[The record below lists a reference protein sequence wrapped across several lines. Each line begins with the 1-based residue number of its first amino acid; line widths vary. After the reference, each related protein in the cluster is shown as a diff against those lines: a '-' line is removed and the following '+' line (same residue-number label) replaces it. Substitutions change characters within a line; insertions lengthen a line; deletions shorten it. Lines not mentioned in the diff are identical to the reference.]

1 MVSRIRP
8 SKRNTTMMRNPLRTT
23 LPLIALTAAL
33 SLAAGMAAAGEP
45 TTLLG
50 KWMKPN
56 MGAPLAGQDFAALQ
70 KSLDLVASKP
80 PPGDYPQWAT
90 MSKAGS
96 AAAAKQDLA
105 GVKASCKQCHDA
117 YKEKYKKELPTRPF
131 P

>member
-1 MVSRIRP
+1 MHAY
-8 SKRNTTMMRNPLRTT
+8 LRSF
-23 LPLIALTAAL
+23 LPLTVALA
-33 SLAAGMAAAGEP
+33 LAAGFASAGEP
-45 TTLLG
+45 KTPLG

-56 MGAPLAGQDFAALQ
+56 VGAPLAGQDFPTLQ

-80 PPGDYPQWAT
+80 PAGNDYPQWAT
-90 MSKAGS
+90 LAKAGS

-117 YKEKYKKELPTRPF
+117 YKEKYQKDFPTRPF

>member
-1 MVSRIRP
+1 MRIRP
-8 SKRNTTMMRNPLRTT
+8 LT
-23 LPLIALTAAL
+23 IALSLAL
-33 SLAAGMAAAGEP
+33 SLAAGLAAAGEP

-56 MGAPLAGQDFAALQ
+56 MGAPLAGQDFDTLKA
-70 KSLDLVASKP
+70 SLTLVASKP
-80 PPGDYPQWAT
+80 PPGDYPQWASIST
-90 MSKAGS
+90 AGA

-105 GVKASCKQCHDA
+105 GTKASCKQCHDL

>member
-1 MVSRIRP
+1 MIRTHLP
-8 SKRNTTMMRNPLRTT
+8 AA
-23 LPLIALTAAL
+23 LPLIAAL
-33 SLAAGMAAAGEP
+33 SLATGLALAGEP

-56 MGAPLAGQDFAALQ
+56 MGAPLAGQDFGTL
-70 KSLDLVASKP
+70 KTSLDLVASKP

-90 MSKAGS
+90 MAKAGS
-96 AAAAKQDLA
+96 AAAAKEDLA

-117 YKEKYKKELPTRPF
+117 YKEKYKKELATRPF